1 MLLMFTTLPKAAKK
15 TWKPTT
21 SCCSVSRPGT
31 TVKRSV
37 TGMTSPT
44 LEEIDFNGKLVALF
58 GCGDQEDYAEYF
70 CDALGTI
77 RDIIE
82 PRGATIVGHWPT
94 AGYHFEASKGLADDD
109 HFVGLAIDEDRQPEL
124 TNERVEKWVKQ
135 VAEELHLEE
144 IKNA

>member
-21 SCCSVSRPGT
+21 SCCSVSRPRYYGEAQCDWDDFF
-31 TVKRSV
+31 
-37 TGMTSPT
+37 PT

-94 AGYHFEASKGLADDD
+94 AGYHFEASKGL
-109 HFVGLAIDEDRQPEL
+109 GG
-124 TNERVEKWVKQ
+124 
-135 VAEELHLEE
+135 
-144 IKNA
+144 